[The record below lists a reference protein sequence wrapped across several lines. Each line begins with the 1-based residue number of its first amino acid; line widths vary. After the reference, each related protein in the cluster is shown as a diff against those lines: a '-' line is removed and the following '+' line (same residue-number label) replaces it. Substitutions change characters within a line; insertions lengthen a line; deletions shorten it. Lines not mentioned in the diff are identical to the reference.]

1 MDEEK
6 YEEQFRALTGVMEY
20 EKMLDRL
27 AERAE
32 LARIIAR
39 HSVEVYKAGRAAG
52 LPRATAGQ
60 MAISYF
66 QFEITPS
73 SVYVIGGEE

>member
-1 MDEEK
+1 MDDDK
-6 YEEQFRALTGVMEY
+6 YKEQFEALTEGMEY

-27 AERAE
+27 AGRAE

-39 HSVEVYKAGRAAG
+39 HSAEVYKAGRDAG

-60 MAISYF
+60 MAIFYF

-73 SVYVIGGEE
+73 SVYVIGGDE